1 MVNSLDLRDK
11 PQDLSGGQKSAITL
25 VMAMA
30 PDIPIPEFRSPEI
43 HIPASGVHLVK
54 SICCRQPLQKCCLSN
69 SSEKIS
75 ASLPQLGHLQTKD
88 FRYLICSN
96 PGQCWGVVISSSLG

>member
-43 HIPASGVHLVK
+43 HIPASGNPCRNVACQTHRKKFPLPCHNWG
-54 SICCRQPLQKCCLSN
+54 ICRQKTS
-69 SSEKIS
+69 
-75 ASLPQLGHLQTKD
+75 D
-88 FRYLICSN
+88 
-96 PGQCWGVVISSSLG
+96 ISSVRIPGNVGAWS